1 MELCGEIHQLSRDRK
16 GLRALIGGFVTMVV
30 GGSVGGSVGGFVGV
44 VIGGLIGGFVGGF
57 ISGFVGGFVVVFG
70 LSFVFDIGNVA
81 GVTVHVV
88 RHHLAAAIGKHHVV
102 LTVRLVSV
110 AFLAVAHVDVS
121 VIVLH
126 GVIEVVVRRGLE
138 KTSH

>member
-1 MELCGEIHQLSRDRK
+1 MRGLVSR
-16 GLRALIGGFVTMVV
+16 
-30 GGSVGGSVGGFVGV
+30 
-44 VIGGLIGGFVGGF
+44 
-57 ISGFVGGFVVVFG
+57 FVGGFVVT
-70 LSFVFDIGNVA
+70 FVFDIGNVA
-81 GVTVHVV
+81 GVPVHVV
-88 RHHLAAAIGKHHVV
+88 RHHLAAAIGKHHEV